1 MASESQAWNLELV
14 LDDAVNLFV
23 WACRSELLYGDESE
37 SVTGP
42 AWLAERLY
50 HPATRALAFDI
61 LKLAGTEARRL
72 VEADPE
78 LDDQFADA
86 LGLLARFQQCAA
98 THVARRFVAPRHS
111 V

>member
-1 MASESQAWNLELV
+1 MASESEAWNLEPL
-14 LDDAVNLFV
+14 LDDVVNLFV
-23 WACRSELLYGDESE
+23 WACRSELLYGDETE

-50 HPATRALAFDI
+50 HPTTRALAFDI

-78 LDDQFADA
+78 LDDQFAYA
-86 LGLLARFQQCAA
+86 LGLLARFEQRAA
-98 THVARRFVAPRHS
+98 AHVAGRLMSLRHG